1 MSIYIG
7 VNGIAKKVKQA
18 YIGVNGNA
26 QVIYKTGVV
35 PDGYI
40 PVEYIYN
47 DHDTT
52 NSIDTSI
59 KPNTYTRII
68 CKMAFG
74 PNQTTDTYDRNI
86 IYNYGADMSIYEDN
100 QTEYRLGIRVG
111 SQSIIEVVS
120 ESSPFEIDLNRSA
133 NKDSYFNNTLIFN
146 NTNTYTSSYSLVLFR
161 DANLRDIRIY
171 SCAIYES
178 MLNGVLSRNY
188 IPCIRIS
195 DGTVGM
201 WESVTQT
208 FYSGSNSTDHY
219 SSGPV
224 ITS

>member
-47 DHDTT
+47 YHSYANYINTT
-52 NSIDTSI
+52 I
-59 KPNTYTRII
+59 KPNTYTRIV
-68 CKMAFG
+68 CKIAIG
-74 PNQTTDTYDRNI
+74 PNNDGTSGIDIISDITHMRIIADNASTYNLR
-86 IYNYGADMSIYEDN
+86 
-100 QTEYRLGIRVG
+100 
-111 SQSIIEVVS
+111 IEVGEATSEKTVS
-120 ESSPFEIDLNRSA
+120 ISSPFEIDLNRSA
-133 NKDSYFNNTLIFN
+133 NKDSYLNNTLIFN
-146 NTNTYTSSYSLVLFR
+146 NTNTYNGSDFIYLLKETMSK
-161 DANLRDIRIY
+161 DIRIY

-195 DGTVGM
+195 DGKVGM
-201 WESVTQT
+201 WESVQQT
-208 FYSGSNSTDHY
+208 FESGSNSNYYY